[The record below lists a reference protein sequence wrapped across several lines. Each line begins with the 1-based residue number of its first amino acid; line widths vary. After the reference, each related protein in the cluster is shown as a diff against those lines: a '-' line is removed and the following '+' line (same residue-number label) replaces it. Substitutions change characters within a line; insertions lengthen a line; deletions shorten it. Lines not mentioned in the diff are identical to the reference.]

1 MQAAALQ
8 DQLAAVQ
15 REEGEEG
22 IAPYVWGKA
31 AERAAGIK
39 VLDDPKLL
47 RQTMKRQQKKTEK
60 SAKQW

>member
-31 AERAAGIK
+31 AERAAGNK

-47 RQTMKRQQKKTEK
+47 RQTMKRQQKKSQK

>member
-31 AERAAGIK
+31 AERAAGNK

-47 RQTMKRQQKKTEK
+47 RQTMKRQQKTSEK